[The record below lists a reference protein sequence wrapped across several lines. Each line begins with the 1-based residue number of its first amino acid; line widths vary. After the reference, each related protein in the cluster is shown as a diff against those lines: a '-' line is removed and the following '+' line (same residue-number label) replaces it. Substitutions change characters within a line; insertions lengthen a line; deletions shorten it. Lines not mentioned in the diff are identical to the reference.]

1 MELVF
6 DFGKGRIEWTQNLFP
21 KRQRILDPRSSHGD
35 EGAAASEGDGTA
47 GGPAAVLHF
56 LPGLTGSLFL
66 FGNPAYLRHGQWL
79 PGYQEGNVILF
90 CLPRKGH
97 FNLC

>member
-47 GGPAAVLHF
+47 GGPAPCGAPLPPWPDRF
-56 LPGLTGSLFL
+56 LIPVPKSCLPPTRTVAS
-66 FGNPAYLRHGQWL
+66 WL
-79 PGYQEGNVILF
+79 PGGECDSFLFAQERTF
-90 CLPRKGH
+90 
-97 FNLC
+97 